1 MRYIKNINKVTDL
14 KYLNLYQAI
23 YDVDGKEFVYN
34 FASRRNLGK
43 LVCEGVDKVDAVRI
57 LPFTIKD
64 NEIYVVLIKEFRY
77 PLNTYIYSTPAGL
90 VDAGEDT
97 INSAKREVE
106 EEIGGK
112 VLNINKV
119 QGMAYSSA
127 GLTDETLECYEAE
140 VELSGKQAL
149 EKFEDIDYELVRLD
163 DLLSFIDSHKFG
175 MQSALQLREFYY
187 KKKLEILKG

>member
-1 MRYIKNINKVTDL
+1 MKHIKNINKVTDL
-14 KYLNLYQAI
+14 RYLNLYQAI

-34 FASRRNLGK
+34 FASRRDVGK
-43 LVCEGVDKVDAVRI
+43 LVCEGFDKVDAVRI

-90 VDAGEDT
+90 VDNGEDT

-112 VLNINKV
+112 VLNIYKV

-149 EKFEDIDYELVRLD
+149 EEFEDIDYELVKLD

-187 KKKLEILKG
+187 KKKLEMLKG